1 MKKFACIKA
10 ISTYLPEKVET
21 NENLGDERF
30 ISKLGIRERRIAAD
44 NESAGD
50 LAFKAAENLFNQY
63 NISPDDIDFILLCTQ
78 HPDHLG
84 PTTACHLQSRLNM
97 PQTAGALDFSLGC
110 SGYVYGLS
118 LSKSLIETQMATN
131 ILLLTSSV
139 YTKYINV
146 NDKAI
151 RPLFGDGAT
160 ATLISAIESDR
171 SLIDAFIFGTDGSK
185 FESLYIPV
193 GGSRLP
199 PRSNPEVMETDEHGN
214 QHSNYEIHMDGSAI
228 TYFTLR
234 TVPKLVDDV
243 LNKANLKREDIDYCI
258 FHQANKFVMEL
269 VKKKCRLEGLNFY
282 NDIED
287 IGNTVSGTI
296 PFGITKVLRN
306 TLPSNLQKVM
316 LAGFGVG
323 LSWAACI
330 VDLSLI
336 EYEER
341 NN

>member
-1 MKKFACIKA
+1 MTKFACIKA
-10 ISTYLPEKVET
+10 ISTYLPKKIET

-30 ISKLGIRERRIAAD
+30 ISKLGIRERHIAAD
-44 NESAGD
+44 DESAGD
-50 LAFKAAENLFNQY
+50 LAFKAAENLFSQH
-63 NISPDDIDFILLCTQ
+63 NISPDEIDFLLLCTQ

-84 PTTACHLQSRLNM
+84 PTTACHLQSRLNI
-97 PQTAGALDFSLGC
+97 PQNAGALDFSLGC

-118 LSKSLIETQMATN
+118 LAKALIETQMAKN
-131 ILLLTSSV
+131 ILLITSSV
-139 YTKYINV
+139 YTKYVNI

-160 ATLISAIESDR
+160 ATLVSAVDSDKP
-171 SLIDAFIFGTDGSK
+171 LIDAFVFGTDGSR

-199 PRSNPEVMETDEHGN
+199 PRSNPEVIETDEHGN
-214 QHSNYEIHMDGSAI
+214 QHSNYEIHMDGAAI
-228 TYFTLR
+228 TYFTFR

-243 LNKANLKREDIDYCI
+243 LAKANLQRKDIDYCI

-269 VKKKCRLEGLNFY
+269 VQKKCYLEELNFY

-296 PFGITKVLRN
+296 PFGITKVLKN
-306 TLPSNLQKVM
+306 TEPYKLQRVM

-330 VDLSLI
+330 ADLSLI
-336 EYEER
+336 STK
-341 NN
+341 

>member
-1 MKKFACIKA
+1 MIKFACIKA
-10 ISTYLPEKVET
+10 ISTYLPEKIES

-30 ISKLGIRERRIAAD
+30 ISKLGIKERHIAAD
-44 NESAGD
+44 DESSGD
-50 LAFKAAENLFNQY
+50 LAVKAAENLFNEY
-63 NISPDDIDFILLCTQ
+63 KIDRNDINFILLCTQ

-84 PTTACHLQSRLNM
+84 PTTACHVQSRLEI

-110 SGYVYGLS
+110 SGYVYGLA
-118 LSKSLIETQMATN
+118 LAKSLIETQMASN
-131 ILLLTSSV
+131 VLLLTSSV
-139 YTKYINV
+139 YTKYVNF

-160 ATLISAIESDR
+160 ATLISAVESER
-171 SLIDAFIFGTDGSK
+171 PFIDDFIFGTDGSR

-199 PRSNPEVMETDEHGN
+199 PRSNPEVMETDENGN

-228 TYFTLR
+228 TYFTFR
-234 TVPKLVDDV
+234 TVPKLVEDV
-243 LNKANLKREDIDYCI
+243 LNKANLQREDINYYI

-269 VKKKCRLEGLNFY
+269 VRKKCHIENLNFY

-296 PFGITKVLRN
+296 PFGIKKVLN
-306 TLPSNLQKVM
+306 KTEQFKLKKVM

-330 VDLSLI
+330 ADLSLMQ
-336 EYEER
+336 
-341 NN
+341 N